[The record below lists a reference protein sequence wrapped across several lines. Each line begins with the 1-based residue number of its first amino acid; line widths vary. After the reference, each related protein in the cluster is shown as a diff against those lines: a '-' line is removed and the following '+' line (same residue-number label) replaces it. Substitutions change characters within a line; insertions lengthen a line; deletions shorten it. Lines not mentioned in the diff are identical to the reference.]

1 MVSLPAVTPQALA
14 RACLA
19 LAVAG
24 AALAAAQQPPPP
36 DTTAPA
42 APVVVA
48 SGSGTLAGG
57 GAPDAPL
64 PWVETA
70 QGTLL
75 ALPPL
80 VGRLGGRLEVGLLGA
95 SFTLTLGDIAFVL
108 APGSLSLT
116 RGTEIETLST
126 APLESDG
133 VLYVPPDFV
142 DKSWGLAA
150 GVTASWEAAAHR
162 LTVSRPAA
170 RDLPVELSVV
180 HVQGV
185 TTVVLNLPEA
195 IRYRVVKGPDAIEIA
210 PVGDRFLPAPPR
222 PGGDDPYLR
231 SARVAAGAVRL
242 EIAPGVEADDYPL
255 RDPFR
260 VVVDLFRPREAA
272 TQPGAAAPGP
282 PVERGRGVR
291 TVVVDPGHG
300 GEETGA
306 IGPDG
311 TMEKDLT
318 LALAR
323 ELAERLRAELGLQ
336 VSLTRDDDVTV
347 GLDER
352 PALANQQKA
361 DLFLSVHLNS
371 TVGGR
376 AHGAETYFL
385 SLAAS
390 DERTADLAAAENLTG
405 ASPAQPGSEE
415 FDLQL
420 LLWDLAQSR
429 HLAASQ
435 RLAALI
441 QAELN
446 STLELPD
453 RGVKQAPFRVLMGAA
468 MPAVLVEAGFLSNR
482 DEEKRLR
489 DPAYRSRLVESLV
502 RAVGRFRAEI
512 DGTGASAPAAT
523 P

>member
-1 MVSLPAVTPQALA
+1 
-14 RACLA
+14 
-19 LAVAG
+19 
-24 AALAAAQQPPPP
+24 
-36 DTTAPA
+36 
-42 APVVVA
+42 
-48 SGSGTLAGG
+48 
-57 GAPDAPL
+57 
-64 PWVETA
+64 
-70 QGTLL
+70 
-75 ALPPL
+75 
-80 VGRLGGRLEVGLLGA
+80 
-95 SFTLTLGDIAFVL
+95 
-108 APGSLSLT
+108 
-116 RGTEIETLST
+116 
-126 APLESDG
+126 
-133 VLYVPPDFV
+133 
-142 DKSWGLAA
+142 
-150 GVTASWEAAAHR
+150 
-162 LTVSRPAA
+162 
-170 RDLPVELSVV
+170 
-180 HVQGV
+180 
-185 TTVVLNLPEA
+185 
-195 IRYRVVKGPDAIEIA
+195 VVKSADAIEIV
-210 PVGDRFLPAPPR
+210 PVGDRFMPAPPR

-231 SARVAAGAVRL
+231 AARITAGGVRL

-260 VVVDLFRPREAA
+260 IVVDLFRPREAA
-272 TQPGAAAPGP
+272 TPQAAPSPGP
-282 PVERGRGVR
+282 PVARRGVR
-291 TVVVDPGHG
+291 TVVIDPGHG

-318 LALAR
+318 LAIAR

-390 DERTADLAAAENLTG
+390 DERTANLATTENLTG
-405 ASPAQPGSEE
+405 SQPAAPGSEE

-435 RLAALI
+435 RLATLI
-441 QAELN
+441 QQELN
-446 STLELPD
+446 QTLDLPD

-468 MPAVLVEAGFLSNR
+468 MPAVLVELGFLSNR

-489 DPAYRSRLVESLV
+489 DPAYRTSLVESLV
-502 RAVGRFRAEI
+502 RAVARFRGEMQ
-512 DGTGASAPAAT
+512 GADAVAPAGK

>member
-1 MVSLPAVTPQALA
+1 VVSLPAVTPKAFA
-14 RACLA
+14 RALLA

-24 AALAAAQQPPPP
+24 AAHAAAQQPVAPAES
-36 DTTAPA
+36 APA
-42 APVVVA
+42 APTVV
-48 SGSGTLAGG
+48 GSGTGTLASA
-57 GAPDAPL
+57 GAADLPL
-64 PWVETA
+64 DWLETP
-70 QGTLL
+70 QGTLV

-80 VGRLGGRLEVGLLGA
+80 VARLGGRLDVGLLGA
-95 SFTLTLGDIAFVL
+95 SFTVTLGDVAFVL
-108 APGSLSLT
+108 APGGASLT
-116 RGTEIETLST
+116 RGTEILTLS
-126 APLESDG
+126 APPLERDG

-142 DKSWGLAA
+142 DKTWGTVA
-150 GVTASWEAAAHR
+150 GVTSSWDAAAHR
-162 LTVSRPAA
+162 LAVGRPLA
-170 RDLPVELSVV
+170 RDLPVELSIV

-185 TTVVLNLPEA
+185 TTVVLRLPEA
-195 IRYRVVKGPDAIEIA
+195 IRYRVVKGAEAIEIV

-222 PGGDDPYLR
+222 AGGDDPYLR
-231 SARVAAGAVRL
+231 SARVAAGGVRL
-242 EIAPGVEADDYPL
+242 EITPGVEADDYPL
-255 RDPFR
+255 RDPDR
-260 VVVDLFRPREAA
+260 IVVDLFRPREATTPA
-272 TQPGAAAPGP
+272 GAPPPGP
-282 PVERGRGVR
+282 PVVGRRGVR

-311 TMEKDLT
+311 AMEKDLT

-336 VSLTRDDDVTV
+336 VSLTRDDDVAV

-376 AHGAETYFL
+376 ARGAETYFL

-405 ASPAQPGSEE
+405 GTPAAPGSEE

-435 RLAALI
+435 RLATLI
-441 QAELN
+441 QEELN
-446 STLELPD
+446 QALELPD

-468 MPAVLVEAGFLSNR
+468 MPAVLVELGFLSNQ

-489 DPAYRSRLVESLV
+489 DPGYRTRLVESLV
-502 RAVGRFRAEI
+502 RAVARFRGEI
-512 DGTGASAPAAT
+512 EGAGPAAPAAA